1 MFNPFAGVLGSI
13 GEGVGA
19 FRFAQSK
26 PFLEQLAKQQAEL
39 QERLE
44 RMEGLARKRDESR
57 LRTTAEITRGNK
69 LLDSELEGISR
80 NRQTTNT
87 IAIGKANAEITRGNK
102 LLDSELEG
110 IGSNRQTA
118 NTIAIGKANTDNQ
131 GYLLGVGADALG
143 RVNTS
148 ATGDAINLEK
158 ARHGNTME
166 ISDQRYQ
173 QLLGILGKSAEG
185 DLATSAPIFG
195 NNPNN
200 PVVDRYLAHMRD
212 ENAAERKWIGRLVRP
227 PLDLAGDATNLGLDL
242 ASAAGSAALLKLFG

>member
-1 MFNPFAGVLGSI
+1 MFNPFAGALGSI

-69 LLDSELEGISR
+69 LLDSELQRTEKD
-80 NRQTTNT
+80 RQTT
-87 IAIGKANAEITRGNK
+87 
-102 LLDSELEG
+102 S
-110 IGSNRQTA
+110 
-118 NTIAIGKANTDNQ
+118 TIAIGKANTDNQ

-148 ATGDAINLEK
+148 ATGDAINLEEV
-158 ARHGNTME
+158 RHGNTME
-166 ISDQRYQ
+166 TSDQRYQ

-195 NNPNN
+195 NDPNN
-200 PVVDRYLAHMRD
+200 PVVDRYLAHMRG
-212 ENAAERKWIGRLVRP
+212 ENAAERQWISDLVKPPFNPARDAARL
-227 PLDLAGDATNLGLDL
+227 AT
-242 ASAAGSAALLKLFG
+242 AAGGAALLNLFG

>member
-1 MFNPFAGVLGSI
+1 MFNPFAGALGSI

-39 QERLE
+39 QARLE
-44 RMEGLARKRDESR
+44 RMEELARKRDESR
-57 LRTTAEITRGNK
+57 LITTAEITRGNK
-69 LLDSELEGISR
+69 LLDSELQRTEKD
-80 NRQTTNT
+80 RQTT
-87 IAIGKANAEITRGNK
+87 
-102 LLDSELEG
+102 S
-110 IGSNRQTA
+110 
-118 NTIAIGKANTDNQ
+118 TIAIGKANTDNQ
-131 GYLLGVGADALG
+131 GYLLGAGADALG

-200 PVVDRYLAHMRD
+200 PVVDRYLAHMRG
-212 ENAAERKWIGRLVRP
+212 ENAEERRWISGLVNPPFNPARDAARLG
-227 PLDLAGDATNLGLDL
+227 LNLAG
-242 ASAAGSAALLKLFG
+242 AAGGAALLNLFG